1 LVACQ
6 GIGGGNPVS
15 AAGVGVRMARDEQ
28 GKKRDKDRGK
38 GGTAGAQQRG
48 ISQHEV
54 EDIEELSTPRSPV
67 IYEVV
72 RRLGDEE
79 MARPLVSLW
88 WSGVAAG
95 LSISFSLLAQGI
107 LHEHLPDTPWRVLI
121 AGFGY
126 SVGFLIVVLGRQQL
140 FTESTITVVLP
151 VLKELT
157 PANVWRMARL
167 WVIVL
172 VANLAGTL
180 FAAGFSTYLPVVP
193 QELYDSMLGISRE
206 MTQLSWWEM
215 CFRGVTSGFLIAA
228 MVWMLPTAESA
239 KLPVIVLMTWLIAV
253 GGFTHVIAGSMEAY
267 LLVLAGDWEWWRF
280 VTSFFVPVLIGNMV
294 GGTALFALISY
305 AQVMEEI

>member
-1 LVACQ
+1 MGKDSKQAK
-6 GIGGGNPVS
+6 GG
-15 AAGVGVRMARDEQ
+15 
-28 GKKRDKDRGK
+28 GK
-38 GGTAGAQQRG
+38 GGRRG
-48 ISQHEV
+48 ISEHEV

-72 RRLGDEE
+72 RRLGEEE
-79 MARPLVSLW
+79 MERPLVSLW

-95 LSISFSLLAQGI
+95 LSISFSLLAEGI
-107 LHEHLPDTPWRVLI
+107 LRAHLPEAPWRTPIEAL
-121 AGFGY
+121 GY

-140 FTESTITVVLP
+140 FTESNITVVLP

-157 PANVWRMARL
+157 AFNVWRMARL

-180 FAAGFSTYLPVVP
+180 FAAAFCTYFPVVP
-193 QELYDSMLGISRE
+193 QEIYAAMLAISRE
-206 MTQLSWWEM
+206 MAKLDWWQM
-215 CFRGVTSGFLIAA
+215 AFRGVTSGFLIAA

-239 KLPVIVLMTWLIAV
+239 KLPVITLMTWLIAV
-253 GGFTHVIAGSMEAY
+253 GGFTHVIAGSLEAY
-267 LLVLAGDWEWWRF
+267 LLVFAGDWEWWRF
-280 VTSFFVPVLIGNMV
+280 ITSFFIPVLIGNMV

>member
-1 LVACQ
+1 MPVKRPSREPGSAGDVA
-6 GIGGGNPVS
+6 
-15 AAGVGVRMARDEQ
+15 VRMARDERNK
-28 GKKRDKDRGK
+28 GRGK
-38 GGTAGAQQRG
+38 SGGARGKQRG
-48 ISQHEV
+48 ISEHEV
-54 EDIEELSTPRSPV
+54 EDVEQLSTPRSPV

-79 MARPLVSLW
+79 MQRPLVSLW

-95 LSISFSLLAQGI
+95 LSISFSLLAQAI
-107 LHEHLPDTPWRVLI
+107 LRAHLPDAPWRSLI

-157 PANVWRMARL
+157 PVNVWRMTRL
-167 WVIVL
+167 WAIVL
-172 VANLAGTL
+172 TANLAGTL
-180 FAAGFSTYLPVVP
+180 FAAVFCTFSPVVP
-193 QELYDSMLGISRE
+193 SEIQDAMLAISRE
-206 MTQLSWWEM
+206 MARLDWWQM
-215 CFRGVTSGFLIAA
+215 AFHGVASGFLIAA

-239 KLPVIVLMTWLIAV
+239 KLPVITLMTWLIAV

-280 VTSFFVPVLIGNMV
+280 VTSFFVPVLIGNMI

>member
-1 LVACQ
+1 
-6 GIGGGNPVS
+6 
-15 AAGVGVRMARDEQ
+15 ME
-28 GKKRDKDRGK
+28 
-38 GGTAGAQQRG
+38 
-48 ISQHEV
+48 
-54 EDIEELSTPRSPV
+54 
-67 IYEVV
+67 
-72 RRLGDEE
+72 
-79 MARPLVSLW
+79 RPLVSLW

-95 LSISFSLLAQGI
+95 LSISFSLLAEGI
-107 LHEHLPDTPWRVLI
+107 LRAHLPDAPWRVLVVSL
-121 AGFGY
+121 GY

-140 FTESTITVVLP
+140 FTESNITVVLP

-157 PANVWRMARL
+157 PHNVWRMSRL

-180 FAAGFSTYLPVVP
+180 FAAAFSTYLPVVP
-193 QELYDSMLGISRE
+193 PEAHEAMLAISRE
-206 MTQLSWWEM
+206 MGELSWWQM

-239 KLPVIVLMTWLIAV
+239 KLPVITLMTWLIAV
-253 GGFTHVIAGSMEAY
+253 GGFTHVVAGSMEAY

-280 VTSFFVPVLIGNMV
+280 VTSFFAPVLIGNML

>member
-1 LVACQ
+1 
-6 GIGGGNPVS
+6 
-15 AAGVGVRMARDEQ
+15 MARDGQ
-28 GKKRDKDRGK
+28 GKKQGDNGDAQRDDK
-38 GGTAGAQQRG
+38 RG
-48 ISQHEV
+48 ISEHEV

-72 RRLGDEE
+72 RRLGEEE
-79 MARPLVSLW
+79 MERPLVSLW

-95 LSISFSLLAQGI
+95 LSISFSLLAEGI
-107 LHEHLPDTPWRVLI
+107 LREHLPDAPWRMLVVSL
-121 AGFGY
+121 GY

-140 FTESTITVVLP
+140 FTESNITVVLP
-151 VLKELT
+151 VLKDLT
-157 PANVWRMARL
+157 PSNVWRMSRL

-180 FAAGFSTYLPVVP
+180 FAAAFSTYFPVVS
-193 QELYDSMLGISRE
+193 QGLYDAMLAISRD
-206 MTQLSWWEM
+206 MAQLSWWQM
-215 CFRGVTSGFLIAA
+215 CFRGITSGFLIAA

-239 KLPVIVLMTWLIAV
+239 KLPVITLMTWLIAV

-280 VTSFFVPVLIGNMV
+280 ITNFFVPVLIGNLV

>member
-1 LVACQ
+1 MQ
-6 GIGGGNPVS
+6 QPVTR
-15 AAGVGVRMARDEQ
+15 G
-28 GKKRDKDRGK
+28 DKPESDVE
-38 GGTAGAQQRG
+38 ADQQRG
-48 ISQHEV
+48 ISEHEV
-54 EDIEELSTPRSPV
+54 ESVEELSTPRSPV

-88 WSGVAAG
+88 WSGLAAG
-95 LSISFSLLAQGI
+95 LSISFSLLAQAI
-107 LHEHLPDTPWRVLI
+107 LRERLPDVPWRVLI

-157 PANVWRMARL
+157 PYNVWRMMRL
-167 WVIVL
+167 WAIVL

-180 FAAGFSTYLPVVP
+180 FAAVFCTYFPVIP
-193 QELYDSMLGISRE
+193 NEFYATMLAISRE
-206 MTQLSWWEM
+206 MGELSWWQM
-215 CFRGVTSGFLIAA
+215 AFRGVSSGFLIAA

-239 KLPVIVLMTWLIAV
+239 KVPVIALMTWLIAI
-253 GGFTHVIAGSMEAY
+253 GGFTHVVAGSVEAY

-280 VTSFFVPVLIGNMV
+280 ITAFFLPVLIGNMV

>member
-1 LVACQ
+1 
-6 GIGGGNPVS
+6 
-15 AAGVGVRMARDEQ
+15 MARD
-28 GKKRDKDRGK
+28 GKPEADQNDDAESGD
-38 GGTAGAQQRG
+38 QRG
-48 ISQHEV
+48 ISEHEV

-95 LSISFSLLAQGI
+95 LSISFSLLTEGI
-107 LHEHLPDTPWRVLI
+107 LREHLPDAHWRMLVVSL
-121 AGFGY
+121 GY
-126 SVGFLIVVLGRQQL
+126 SVGFIIVVLGRQQL
-140 FTESTITVVLP
+140 FTESNITVVLP
-151 VLKELT
+151 VLKDLT
-157 PANVWRMARL
+157 PHNVWRMTRL
-167 WVIVL
+167 WAIVL

-180 FAAGFSTYLPVVP
+180 FAAAFSTYFPVVP
-193 QELYDSMLGISRE
+193 QELYDAMLAISRE
-206 MTQLSWWEM
+206 MGQLSWWQM
-215 CFRGVTSGFLIAA
+215 CFRGVTSGFLIAT

-239 KLPVIVLMTWLIAV
+239 KVPVIALMTWLIAV

-280 VTSFFVPVLIGNMV
+280 ITSFFLPVLIGNML